1 MLVSMQ
7 PAMAHLT
14 LVDGLRLV
22 SALVWVGSGTLLLVR
37 ARPNRMTVL
46 TGCMLLTNG
55 VSGPVVEATDST
67 GAALVGRL
75 VLAVALTLAVLT
87 ISVFPDGRFRPVW
100 LRWVAVAFGAWQA
113 MAAVVGQLGTVLD
126 VLGGVVFFAGFVVP
140 LVAQVSRYRHAT
152 DPRQQVQIRW
162 VLYGVGLAIGVS
174 LLVSLPYFAPGWFP
188 DLVAAGSP
196 YDSFQETVSALAV
209 LAVPIC
215 FLFAMLFANLFDV
228 DVVITRTLVYGSLS
242 LLVAACY
249 LVVVTATG
257 VLVGE
262 GDGRLAPL
270 VGAAIV
276 ALLVGPLRSLLQSRV
291 RRLVYGM
298 RAEPYAALAGLS
310 RRLAASVPDGD
321 VPTEL
326 VSTIREALR
335 APYVALAV
343 GVDGAFP
350 ITAEQGRATSHTLS
364 MPVHHR
370 GEQVGV
376 LIVGYDAGRPLSAPD
391 RALLVD
397 LASHA
402 GSAIHSLQLTTS
414 LRQSAEE
421 LQSARERLVLTR
433 EEERRR
439 LRRDLHDGLAPTLA
453 AAGLTAATAHDLVRR
468 DPDTAEQVLDTLQR
482 NMRAAVADIRTL
494 VDELR
499 PPALELGLMT
509 AIKERTAELGQLM
522 ETRVEGPDNLPAL
535 PAAVEVAAYR
545 ICQEALMNVLKHAD
559 AHHVHVRLRA
569 GDLLTL
575 EIQDDGVGLAG
586 PTTSGIGLGSMHERA
601 AEVGGRCT
609 ISVPECGG
617 TRVSVCFPLSARAL
631 T

>member
-1 MLVSMQ
+1 MYPS
-7 PAMAHLT
+7 MAHLM
-14 LVDGLRLV
+14 LGDVLRVV
-22 SALVWVGSGTLLLVR
+22 SALVWIGSGVLLLVR
-37 ARPNRMTVL
+37 ARPTRMTVL
-46 TGCMLLTNG
+46 AGGMLLANG
-55 VSGPVVEATDST
+55 VSASIVAATDGT
-67 GAALVGRL
+67 AAAPLGRL
-75 VLAVALTLAVLT
+75 VLGLALTLAVLT
-87 ISVFPDGRFRPVW
+87 ICVFPDGCFRPSW
-100 LRWVAVAFGAWQA
+100 LRWVAVAFGAWQL
-113 MAAVVGQLGTVLD
+113 MVVIVGQLGTTLD
-126 VLGGVVFFAGFVVP
+126 VLGGVVFFAGFVIP
-140 LVAQVSRYRHAT
+140 FAAQFSRYRHGT
-152 DPRQQVQIRW
+152 DPQQQVQLRW
-162 VLYGVGLAIGVS
+162 VLYGVGVAIGVN
-174 LLVSLPYFAPGWFP
+174 LLVSLPYFAPDWFP

-196 YDSFQETVSALAV
+196 YDQLQETVSALAV

-242 LLVAACY
+242 LMVAACY
-249 LVVVTATG
+249 LLVVAG
-257 VLVGE
+257 AGLLVGE
-262 GDGRLAPL
+262 RAGRLAPL

-276 ALLVGPLRSLLQSRV
+276 ALLVGPLRALLQRRV

-298 RAEPYAALAGLS
+298 RAEPYAALSGLS
-310 RRLAASVPDGD
+310 RRLAASVPDSD

-326 VSTIREALR
+326 VTTIREALR

-343 GVDGAFP
+343 GTDGAFP
-350 ITAEQGRATSHTLS
+350 ITAEQGRVTTQTLS
-364 MPVHHR
+364 LPVQHR

-376 LIVGYDAGRPLSAPD
+376 LIVGYDASRPLSTPD
-391 RALLVD
+391 LALLSD

-402 GSAIHSLQLTTS
+402 GSAIHSIQLTAS
-414 LRQSAEE
+414 LRQGAED

-468 DPDTAEQVLDTLQR
+468 DPATAEEVLVTLQR
-482 NMRAAVADIRTL
+482 NLRAAVADIRTL

-499 PPALELGLMT
+499 PPALELGLLT
-509 AIKERTAELGQLM
+509 AIKERAAELGQLVDV
-522 ETRVEGPDNLPAL
+522 RVDGPDSMPTL

-559 AHHVHVRLRA
+559 ARHVQVSVRA

-575 EIQDDGVGLAG
+575 EIQDDGVGLAR
-586 PTTSGIGLGSMHERA
+586 SGTDGVGLVSMRERA
-601 AEVGGRCT
+601 TEVGGRCT
-609 ISVPECGG
+609 ICVPDGGG
-617 TRVSVCFPLSARAL
+617 TRVNVCFPLSTGAW

>member
-1 MLVSMQ
+1 MLVPMQ
-7 PAMAHLT
+7 PAVAQLT
-14 LVDGLRLV
+14 LGDGLRLV
-22 SALVWVGSGTLLLVR
+22 SALIWVGSGALLLLR
-37 ARPNRMTVL
+37 TRPTRMTVL
-46 TGCMLLTNG
+46 AGCMLLANG
-55 VSGPVVEATDST
+55 VSVPAQRATEGTST
-67 GAALVGRL
+67 AVLGRV

-87 ISVFPDGRFRPVW
+87 ISVFPDGRFRPSG
-100 LRWVAVAFGAWQA
+100 LRWVAVAFGAWQL
-113 MAAVVGQLGTVLD
+113 MAAAVGQLGTTLD
-126 VLGGVVFFAGFVVP
+126 VLGGVVFFAGLGVP
-140 LVAQVSRYRHAT
+140 LAAQVWRYRHEP
-152 DPRQQVQIRW
+152 DPAQQVQVRW
-162 VLYGVGLAIGVS
+162 ILYGVGVAIGIS
-174 LLVSLPYFAPGWFP
+174 LLTSLPYFAPGWFP

-196 YDSFQETVSALAV
+196 YDRFQETASALAV

-242 LLVAACY
+242 LLVAGCY
-249 LVVVTATG
+249 LLVVAGAG

-262 GDGRLAPL
+262 SGGRLAPL
-270 VGAAIV
+270 VGAAVV
-276 ALLVGPLRSLLQSRV
+276 ALLVGPLRAVLQRRV

-298 RAEPYAALAGLS
+298 RAEPYAALSGLG
-310 RRLAASVPDGD
+310 RRLAASVPDDD

-350 ITAEQGRATSHTLS
+350 IAAEQGRVTSETLAL
-364 MPVHHR
+364 PVHHR

-391 RALLVD
+391 RALLTD

-414 LRQSAEE
+414 LRQGAED
-421 LQSARERLVLTR
+421 LQSAREQLVLTR

-468 DPDTAEQVLDTLQR
+468 DPDTAEQVLDTLER
-482 NMRAAVADIRTL
+482 NLRAAVADIRTL
-494 VDELR
+494 VDALR

-509 AIKERTAELGQLM
+509 AVRERAAELGQLL
-522 ETRVEGPDNLPAL
+522 EVRVEAPDLLPVL

-545 ICQEALMNVLKHAD
+545 ICQEALMNVLKHAG
-559 AHHVHVRLRA
+559 AHQVRLRICA

-575 EIQDDGVGLAG
+575 EIEDDGVGIGTA
-586 PTTSGIGLGSMHERA
+586 TANGIGLGSMRERA
-601 AEVGGRCT
+601 TEVGGRCT
-609 ISVPECGG
+609 ISVPRGGG
-617 TRVSVCFPLSARAL
+617 TRISVHLPISVGA
-631 T
+631 TT

>member
-1 MLVSMQ
+1 MHPST
-7 PAMAHLT
+7 AHLMLGDT
-14 LVDGLRLV
+14 LRVV
-22 SALVWVGSGTLLLVR
+22 SALVWIGSGVLLLVR
-37 ARPNRMTVL
+37 ARPSRMTVL
-46 TGCMLLTNG
+46 AGCMLLANG
-55 VSGPVVEATDST
+55 VSGVAVAATDGT
-67 GAALVGRL
+67 AAAPLGRL
-75 VLAVALTLAVLT
+75 VLGVALTLAVLT
-87 ISVFPDGRFRPVW
+87 ISVFPDGRFRPSW
-100 LRWVAVAFGAWQA
+100 LRWVAVAFGAWQL
-113 MAAVVGQLGTVLD
+113 MVVVVGQLSTALD
-126 VLGGVVFFAGFVVP
+126 VLGGVVFFAGFLIP
-140 LVAQVSRYRHAT
+140 LAAQFSRYRHGT
-152 DPRQQVQIRW
+152 DPQQRVQLRW

-174 LLVSLPYFAPGWFP
+174 LLVSLPYFAPTWFP

-196 YDSFQETVSALAV
+196 YDQFQQAAASLAV

-242 LLVAACY
+242 LVVGACY
-249 LVVVTATG
+249 LLVVTATG
-257 VLVGE
+257 LLVGE
-262 GDGRLAPL
+262 RAGRLAPL
-270 VGAAIV
+270 FGAAIV
-276 ALLVGPLRSLLQSRV
+276 ALLVGPLRALLQRRV
-291 RRLVYGM
+291 RRLVYGT
-298 RAEPYAALAGLS
+298 RAEPYEALSGLS

-326 VSTIREALR
+326 VSTIREAMQ

-350 ITAEQGRATSHTLS
+350 ITAEQGRRTAQSLPL
-364 MPVHHR
+364 PVHHR

-376 LIVGYDAGRPLSAPD
+376 LIVGYDASRPLTAPD
-391 RALLVD
+391 LALLSD

-402 GSAIHSLQLTTS
+402 GSAIHSLQLTAS
-414 LRQSAEE
+414 LRQSAGD

-468 DPDTAEQVLDTLQR
+468 DPATAEEVLDRLQR
-482 NMRAAVADIRTL
+482 NLRAAVADIRTL

-509 AIKERTAELGQLM
+509 AIKERAAELGQLVDV
-522 ETRVEGPDNLPAL
+522 RVDGPDSLPTL

-559 AHHVHVRLRA
+559 ARHVQVRVRA
-569 GDLLTL
+569 GELLTV
-575 EIQDDGVGLAG
+575 EIQDDGVGFSTAA
-586 PTTSGIGLGSMHERA
+586 TNGIGLGSMRERA

-609 ISVPECGG
+609 ICVPNGGG
-617 TRVSVCFPLSARAL
+617 TRVNICFPLSTGAP

>member
-1 MLVSMQ
+1 MLVPMQ
-7 PAMAHLT
+7 PAVAHLT
-14 LVDGLRLV
+14 LGDGLRLV
-22 SALVWVGSGTLLLVR
+22 SALVWVGSGALLLLR
-37 ARPNRMTVL
+37 ARPTRMTVL
-46 TGCMLLTNG
+46 AGCMLLANG
-55 VSGPVVEATDST
+55 VSVPAQRATEGTS
-67 GAALVGRL
+67 AALLGRL

-87 ISVFPDGRFRPVW
+87 ISAFPDGQFRPSW
-100 LRWVAVAFGAWQA
+100 LRWLAVVFGAWQVLV
-113 MAAVVGQLGTVLD
+113 AVIGQLGTALD
-126 VLGGVVFFAGFVVP
+126 VLGGVVYFAGLGVP
-140 LVAQVSRYRHAT
+140 LAAQVWRYRHEP
-152 DPRQQVQIRW
+152 DPAHQVQVRW
-162 VLYGVGLAIGVS
+162 VLYGVGVAVGVS

-188 DLVAAGSP
+188 DLVASGSP
-196 YDSFQETVSALAV
+196 YDRFQATASALAV

-249 LVVVTATG
+249 LLVVTGTG

-262 GDGRLAPL
+262 RAGRLAPL

-276 ALLVGPLRSLLQSRV
+276 ALLVGPLRALLQRRV

-298 RAEPYAALAGLS
+298 RAEPYAALSGLG
-310 RRLAASVPDGD
+310 RRLAASVPDDD

-343 GVDGAFP
+343 GVDGVFP
-350 ITAEQGRATSHTLS
+350 IAAEQGRVTTETLAL
-364 MPVHHR
+364 PVHHR
-370 GEQVGV
+370 GEQVGM

-391 RALLVD
+391 RALLAD
-397 LASHA
+397 LTSHA

-414 LRQSAEE
+414 LRSGAVE
-421 LQSARERLVLTR
+421 LQAARERLVLTR

-453 AAGLTAATAHDLVRR
+453 AAGLTAATAHDLLRR
-468 DPDTAEQVLDTLQR
+468 DPDTAEQVLDALER
-482 NMRAAVADIRTL
+482 NLRAAVADIRTL
-494 VDELR
+494 VDALR

-509 AIKERTAELGQLM
+509 AVRERAAELGQLL
-522 ETRVEGPDNLPAL
+522 EVRVEGPDRLPAL

-545 ICQEALMNVLKHAD
+545 ICQEALMNVLKHAG
-559 AHHVHVRLRA
+559 AHNVCVRVGA

-575 EIQDDGVGLAG
+575 VIEDDGVGMGTANG
-586 PTTSGIGLGSMHERA
+586 SGIGLGSMRERA
-601 AEVGGRCT
+601 AEVGGGCT
-609 ISVPECGG
+609 ISVPNGGG
-617 TRVSVCFPLSARAL
+617 TRISVCLPISAGAS

>member
-1 MLVSMQ
+1 MH
-7 PAMAHLT
+7 PAMAHLMLGDT
-14 LVDGLRLV
+14 LRVV
-22 SALVWVGSGTLLLVR
+22 SALVWIGSGVLLLVR
-37 ARPNRMTVL
+37 ARPTRMTVL
-46 TGCMLLTNG
+46 AGCMLMANG
-55 VSGPVVEATDST
+55 VAVPIVAATDGT
-67 GAALVGRL
+67 AAAPLGRL
-75 VLAVALTLAVLT
+75 VLGVALTLAVLT
-87 ISVFPDGRFRPVW
+87 ISVFPDGCFRPSW
-100 LRWVAVAFGAWQA
+100 LRWVVVAFGAWQL
-113 MAAVVGQLGTVLD
+113 MVVVVGQLGTTLD
-126 VLGGVVFFAGFVVP
+126 VLGGVVFFAGFLIP
-140 LVAQVSRYRHAT
+140 LAAQFSRYRHGT
-152 DPRQQVQIRW
+152 DPQQQVQVRW
-162 VLYGVGLAIGVS
+162 VLYGVGVAIGVS

-188 DLVAAGSP
+188 DLVATGSP
-196 YDSFQETVSALAV
+196 YDHFQQAAASLAV
-209 LAVPIC
+209 LAVPIS

-242 LLVAACY
+242 LMVATSY
-249 LVVVTATG
+249 LLVVTATG
-257 VLVGE
+257 LMVGA
-262 GDGRLAPL
+262 DAGRLAPL

-276 ALLVGPLRSLLQSRV
+276 ALVVGPLRAFLQRRA

-298 RAEPYAALAGLS
+298 RAEPYAALSGLG
-310 RRLAASVPDGD
+310 RRLAASVPDD
-321 VPTEL
+321 EVPTEL
-326 VSTIREALR
+326 VSTIRNALR

-350 ITAEQGRATSHTLS
+350 ITAEQGRVTAQTLS
-364 MPVHHR
+364 VPVNHR
-370 GEQVGV
+370 GEQVGL
-376 LIVGYDAGRPLSAPD
+376 LIVGYDAGHPLTSPD
-391 RALLVD
+391 LVLLAD

-414 LRQSAEE
+414 LRQGAED

-468 DPDTAEQVLDTLQR
+468 DPATAEEVLETLQR
-482 NMRAAVADIRTL
+482 NLRAAVADIRTL

-509 AIKERTAELGQLM
+509 AIKERAAELGQLM
-522 ETRVEGPDNLPAL
+522 DVRVEGPDSLPPL

-559 AHHVHVRLRA
+559 ARHLLVRVNA

-575 EIQDDGVGLAG
+575 EIQDDGVGLGRPA
-586 PTTSGIGLGSMHERA
+586 TNGIGLGSMRERA

-609 ISVPECGG
+609 ICVPNGGG
-617 TRVSVCFPLSARAL
+617 TRVNICFPLSTGAP